1 MFFNKLNMLKTC
13 CHTKKKRL
21 FRWIFVEK
29 DALKRRNKTSILHE
43 TVLAVAQTEQFAATK
58 EEENLVVPDEFP
70 QDAAHLHLFLGSQF
84 LTGDDHALGSFHL
97 VLLKGNLNKL
107 VAQVD
112 EGDASGV
119 VAAVHNHVDS
129 VSHFLCVIE
138 EMYGICVVIHSCSN
152 LNDGANIGNFLKR
165 ASWRTKIPN
174 FFHTYINIYLAFFVP
189 LRPKLSVMVTE
200 LLVVWVVGVVAF
212 FALWAILLKVIKRI
226 SQRKQK
232 DEATHKEA
240 DSMET
245 KSES

>member
-1 MFFNKLNMLKTC
+1 MLKTC

-112 EGDASGV
+112 EGDAGGM
-119 VAAVHNHVDS
+119 VAAVHIM
-129 VSHFLCVIE
+129 LI
-138 EMYGICVVIHSCSN
+138 
-152 LNDGANIGNFLKR
+152 
-165 ASWRTKIPN
+165 
-174 FFHTYINIYLAFFVP
+174 
-189 LRPKLSVMVTE
+189 LS
-200 LLVVWVVGVVAF
+200 LISS
-212 FALWAILLKVIKRI
+212 AL
-226 SQRKQK
+226 
-232 DEATHKEA
+232 
-240 DSMET
+240 
-245 KSES
+245 

>member
-1 MFFNKLNMLKTC
+1 M
-13 CHTKKKRL
+13 
-21 FRWIFVEK
+21 
-29 DALKRRNKTSILHE
+29 
-43 TVLAVAQTEQFAATK
+43 
-58 EEENLVVPDEFP
+58 VPDEFP

-112 EGDASGV
+112 EGDAGGV